1 MVAVFFKYYIYIFF
15 FQKHFYTVK
24 TNDNICADTVSSFF
38 RNGWTPLLIFF
49 LYTKNLEVVGRGD
62 GTMVDWLDRVTHCVH
77 GFGSKVEWSC
87 KISHARTVSLWAFED
102 TQGSILEARPAN
114 LQKLPDILY
123 QMLPRSRNM
132 LHMCLQAADSTAKVV
147 LEDFLLDW

>member
-1 MVAVFFKYYIYIFF
+1 MDPII
-15 FQKHFYTVK
+15 
-24 TNDNICADTVSSFF
+24 D
-38 RNGWTPLLIFF
+38 FF

-87 KISHARTVSLWAFED
+87 KISHARTVSLWAFEE
-102 TQGSILEARPAN
+102 TQGSFLEARPAN